1 MYVCLDASLG
11 LIRFDLPQS
20 TEVLLLNE
28 VFDLSNVFL
37 IVYNILDDGMLS
49 LCDKE

>member
-1 MYVCLDASLG
+1 MYVCLDASLR
-11 LIRFDLPQS
+11 LIRFDLPRS

-28 VFDLSNVFL
+28 IFDLSNVFL

>member
-1 MYVCLDASLG
+1 MYVCLDASLR

-28 VFDLSNVFL
+28 IFDLSNVFL